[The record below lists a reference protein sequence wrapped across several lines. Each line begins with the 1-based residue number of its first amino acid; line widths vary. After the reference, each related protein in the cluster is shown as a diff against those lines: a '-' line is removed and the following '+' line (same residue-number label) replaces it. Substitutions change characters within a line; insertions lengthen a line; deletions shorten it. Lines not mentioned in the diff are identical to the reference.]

1 MTADEMTDR
10 VLARG
15 DDENAVMASRQEVLA
30 SLNEGQEFASLLS
43 LCLQK
48 DVPFSLPSGASFGT
62 FLATL
67 PDYLCPLRLSI
78 AGTRL
83 RPSTLADFDAENDS
97 WQFTPGTPT
106 RYTTIGFDFWAIN
119 KQPPALITADF
130 IYARAPVVMTASST
144 PEIPEEYHQSL
155 VKFAKYRVRV
165 KEGAQGLNRGIEDL
179 NRFLDD
185 MTRLGELVRAR
196 SKAAKFDT
204 LPVELQLFD
213 RSRLMLQPAQA
224 IA

>member
-1 MTADEMTDR
+1 
-10 VLARG
+10 
-15 DDENAVMASRQEVLA
+15 MASPTEVLA
-30 SLNEGQEFASLLS
+30 AVNEGQEFASLLS

-48 DVPFSLPSGASFGT
+48 TVPFPLTAGVYFGT
-62 FLATL
+62 FLTAF

-97 WQFTPGTPT
+97 WQSTPGTPT
-106 RYTTIGFDFWAIN
+106 RYTTIGFNLWAVN
-119 KQPPALITADF
+119 TAPPAVTANF
-130 IYARAPVVMTASST
+130 IYSHAPATMTNAST

-155 VKFAKYRVRV
+155 VRFAKYRVRI
-165 KEGAQGLNRGIEDL
+165 KEGAQGLQRGMQDL

-185 MTRLGELVRAR
+185 MTRLADCVRGR

-204 LPVELQLFD
+204 LPIELQLFD
-213 RSRLMLQPAQA
+213 RSRLMLKPQKVA
-224 IA
+224 